1 MVRLSIFAYIMGLV
15 LSFAMFTG
23 VMAQTATP
31 EPTMVEEPTSPPATG
46 YGVK

>member
-1 MVRLSIFAYIMGLV
+1 MIRLSIITYIMGLV
-15 LSFAMFTG
+15 LSFVMLTG
-23 VMAQTATP
+23 VMAQTITP